1 MNTEKDTCQKSGTSV
16 IFQKEITQC
25 RECPHCRIAPDPDDW
40 FNDDD
45 EKALCKEAG
54 NKLIEGMTLRKGIN
68 SRLVSFKDQLDS
80 STQFHTPKRLKW
92 GSGSKYG

>member
-1 MNTEKDTCQKSGTSV
+1 MSTEKDTCQKSGTSV

-25 RECPHCRIAPDPDDW
+25 SPHCRIAPDPDDW

-54 NKLIEGMTLRKGIN
+54 NKLIERMLRPYERVLIP
-68 SRLVSFKDQLDS
+68 DWC
-80 STQFHTPKRLKW
+80 PLKTN
-92 GSGSKYG
+92 KQK